1 MALEVAASLLEEREL
16 PAMVFKG
23 QHTVKA
29 IYVREMRCSIC
40 VPGDRHSVLPRL
52 VLAAAHCFC
61 FLCLPLHSSWF
72 SEFLKMCFLLK
83 FLMIYCCQ
91 LRYPIQWCFPC
102 FMPSSTLSSWLYF
115 AEQGK
120 HQHFEF
126 GQWLGSII
134 IAKLNVPHQFSPER
148 VWINPMLHAH
158 CFQDLVSFIRMR
170 GICLSCR
177 NFHHI
182 LGPLLRVQC

>member
-40 VPGDRHSVLPRL
+40 VPGDRHSVLPCL
-52 VLAAAHCFC
+52 VLAATHCFC
-61 FLCLPLHSSWF
+61 FLCLLLHSSWF
-72 SEFLKMCFLLK
+72 SEFFKNVFPVEIPDDLLLSLK
-83 FLMIYCCQ
+83 
-91 LRYPIQWCFPC
+91 YPIQWCFPC
-102 FMPSSTLSSWLYF
+102 FMPSSTLLSWLYF

-126 GQWLGSII
+126 EQWLGSII
-134 IAKLNVPHQFSPER
+134 IAKLNIPHQFSPER
-148 VWINPMLHAH
+148 VWVNLMLRAH
-158 CFQDLVSFIRMR
+158 CFQDLVSFVRMR